1 MLISQ
6 ELAGNKWDN
15 EFDNTLCER
24 SSKRMW
30 EILFTTKICLSY
42 WFRLSWSVA
51 HMPGTVC
58 SAPIRFIFQYSQL
71 AFSFLIHLLGMS
83 LTKQAGVDMH
93 FSLWA
98 GFPDKTGHYCCS
110 PLCKCQWVSASG
122 RIQLKA
128 VSCAWKAPE
137 PEPEVL
143 CSGSVLLTL
152 PGNPGQVTLSFYFS
166 LKNKGV
172 EQNGLL
178 ASPWDLI
185 FKNFYHLLWVELWF
199 PHKKKNLMLKS

>member
-6 ELAGNKWDN
+6 EFAGNKWDN

-51 HMPGTVC
+51 RMPGTVC

-93 FSLWA
+93 VSLWA

-122 RIQLKA
+122 RIQLKT
-128 VSCAWKAPE
+128 VSCASESTRTRARSPVFWVCITNSARKPWTSHFIF
-137 PEPEVL
+137 L
-143 CSGSVLLTL
+143 FLT
-152 PGNPGQVTLSFYFS
+152 
-166 LKNKGV
+166 
-172 EQNGLL
+172 
-178 ASPWDLI
+178 
-185 FKNFYHLLWVELWF
+185 
-199 PHKKKNLMLKS
+199 KK